1 MGHGGT
7 GTFAVLAVALG
18 MTGLADA
25 PPVLGA
31 WLQPATAQRPELE
44 EIAARN
50 ATVSIFSNGNIDA
63 VENQPYRPTVFAIS
77 RPVRIAKITTYHWNY
92 GAGTRRP
99 GTIALLSDTGQWYGP
114 WRTSGEPGQGGV
126 PNANWAVT
134 LDQPLPPGSYRVI
147 DSDPATWSQNEGS
160 GGAGFATVDAYRR

>member
-1 MGHGGT
+1 MRHGGKRT
-7 GTFAVLAVALG
+7 VALLAIALG
-18 MTGLADA
+18 MLELAEA
-25 PPVLGA
+25 HPGWSAL
-31 WLQPATAQRPELE
+31 LEPAAAQRPAPEDV
-44 EIAARN
+44 AARS
-50 ATVSIFSNGNIDA
+50 AIVSIFSNGNIYA
-63 VENQPYRPTVFAIS
+63 VDNQPYRPTVFAVP
-77 RPVRIAKITTYHWNY
+77 RAVRIAKITTYHWNY

-126 PNANWAVT
+126 PNANWIAT
-134 LDQPLPPGSYRVI
+134 LDQPLPPGNYRVI